1 MRAATEEVAPVEAGA
16 VHGFTWAAP
25 GAAAEAGRGGAE
37 AAPGVEEAEL
47 GVEEAEL
54 GFART
59 VDRALVHRA
68 AVSEVFLTD
77 VRAIGERRVLA
88 AAQLPLSHAYYND
101 HVQLPARHDP
111 LLLLE
116 AARQAA
122 IHGSHTHLGMA
133 AGTAMIVDNFRLELT
148 DSAAL
153 LIGDRPGELLI
164 DSRFEG
170 RPTRNGTWRRGS
182 VVQDFHLDGE
192 PVGRHTMHA
201 AFLRH
206 DSHEALR
213 HAQRGTP
220 APSSADCTDSPDTFR
235 IDPEEVGRVHPLN
248 VLLSHP
254 IRVGNTVSAQVTP
267 RFGNRSLF
275 DHAYDHL
282 PAMVLT
288 EAAHQLA
295 LVSLGERA
303 RRASR
308 LVGIEAVFA
317 RYAELDEPLT
327 ATATP
332 AGDGETFSV
341 AFAHGDSPVAE
352 ITTTLRTAPAG
363 AARTLGDAA

>member
-1 MRAATEEVAPVEAGA
+1 
-16 VHGFTWAAP
+16 
-25 GAAAEAGRGGAE
+25 
-37 AAPGVEEAEL
+37 
-47 GVEEAEL
+47 
-54 GFART
+54 
-59 VDRALVHRA
+59 
-68 AVSEVFLTD
+68 
-77 VRAIGERRVLA
+77 
-88 AAQLPLSHAYYND
+88 
-101 HVQLPARHDP
+101 
-111 LLLLE
+111 
-116 AARQAA
+116 
-122 IHGSHTHLGMA
+122 
-133 AGTAMIVDNFRLELT
+133 
-148 DSAAL
+148 
-153 LIGDRPGELLI
+153 
-164 DSRFEG
+164 
-170 RPTRNGTWRRGS
+170 
-182 VVQDFHLDGE
+182 
-192 PVGRHTMHA
+192 
-201 AFLRH
+201 
-206 DSHEALR
+206 
-213 HAQRGTP
+213 
-220 APSSADCTDSPDTFR
+220 
-235 IDPEEVGRVHPLN
+235 VHPLN

-363 AARTLGDAA
+363 TARTLGDAA